1 MCITLSAF
9 DTMRVREQPNS
20 SIFVPMKRKHIILIV
35 LATIMLLAGILLN
48 TIHVARPGTIPREAP
63 GEGSDM
69 QTVSIVTGSLKKY
82 FADPAVVLT
91 DTSGNTVPFSSL
103 NGHFVFLRF
112 RDNDCKDCYEAE
124 IERLKAFSQ
133 AGKFNKNIVLLTS
146 FANPKSIDTLKKNI
160 NIPFAIYQVDR
171 SVLTAVPFEK
181 IPRPYYFVQEADKEI
196 TKLFIPNKHQPSRS
210 DRYLQSLG
218 LNEE

>member
-1 MCITLSAF
+1 
-9 DTMRVREQPNS
+9 
-20 SIFVPMKRKHIILIV
+20 MKRKHFILMV
-35 LATIMLLAGILLN
+35 LAAVLLLVGILFN
-48 TIHVARPGTIPREAP
+48 TIHIGKPATITRDAP
-63 GEGSDM
+63 GEGSDI
-69 QTVSIVTGSLKKY
+69 QTFSIVTGSLKKY
-82 FADPAVVLT
+82 FADPAVVVT

-112 RDNDCKDCYEAE
+112 RDDDCKDCYEAE

-146 FANPKSIDTLKKNI
+146 FANPKSIDTLKKNF

-171 SVLTAVPFEK
+171 SVLKTVPFEK

-210 DRYLQSLG
+210 DQYLQSLG
-218 LNEE
+218 LKEK

>member
-1 MCITLSAF
+1 
-9 DTMRVREQPNS
+9 
-20 SIFVPMKRKHIILIV
+20 MKRKHFILMV
-35 LATIMLLAGILLN
+35 LAAVLLLVGILFN
-48 TIHVARPGTIPREAP
+48 TIHIGKPATITRDAP
-63 GEGSDM
+63 GEGSDI
-69 QTVSIVTGSLKKY
+69 QTFSIVTGSLKKY
-82 FADPAVVLT
+82 FADPAVVVT

-112 RDNDCKDCYEAE
+112 RDDDCKDCYEAE

-146 FANPKSIDTLKKNI
+146 FANPKSIDTLKKNF

-171 SVLTAVPFEK
+171 SVLKTVPFEK

-210 DRYLQSLG
+210 DQYLQSLG
-218 LNEE
+218 LKEE